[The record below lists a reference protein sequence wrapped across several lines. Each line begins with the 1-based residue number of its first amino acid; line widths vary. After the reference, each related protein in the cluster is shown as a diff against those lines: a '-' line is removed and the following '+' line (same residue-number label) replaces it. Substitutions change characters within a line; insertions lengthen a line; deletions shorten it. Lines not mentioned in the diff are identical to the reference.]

1 MYKLLLSVTFLL
13 FGVSSYAQSIPDT
26 LPMPTIA
33 GVMVYDSVD
42 VKPKA
47 EYEINSFLAKVI
59 KYPDEARERNI
70 EGRVMVK
77 IVINEDGS
85 FSHPVILK
93 SPHESLSEEV
103 MRVIGLM
110 PAWAPGMKDGKPVKV
125 YFTLPITFK
134 LEGRTRRRRHNE

>member
-1 MYKLLLSVTFLL
+1 MYQLLLPVSFLL
-13 FGVSSYAQSIPDT
+13 FAVSSYAQSIPDT

-59 KYPDEARERNI
+59 RYPDEARERNI

-85 FSHPVILK
+85 VSHPVILK

-134 LEGRTRRRRHNE
+134 LEGRTRRRRHKE

>member
-1 MYKLLLSVTFLL
+1 MYKLLLSASLLL
-13 FGVSSYAQSIPDT
+13 FAVGSFAQSIPDT

-33 GVMVYDSVD
+33 GVMVYDSAD

-47 EYEINSFLAKVI
+47 EYDMNRFLAEVI
-59 KYPDEARERNI
+59 RYPDEAREDNI

-85 FSHPVILK
+85 VSHPVILK

-103 MRVIGLM
+103 LRVIALM
-110 PAWAPGMKDGKPVKV
+110 PAWTPGVKDGKPVKV

-134 LEGRTRRRRHNE
+134 LEGRTRRRKHKN

>member
-59 KYPDEARERNI
+59 RYPDEARERNI

-85 FSHPVILK
+85 VSHPVILK

-134 LEGRTRRRRHNE
+134 LEGRTRRRRHKE